1 MVHQEKR
8 VYQVCGFVCLHVL
21 VILRAWHMQH
31 NIFLMTGFHH
41 VDEAAVIDVIV
52 RWRVFVQIVIVIIG
66 LSRCFYMFSVQF

>member
-41 VDEAAVIDVIV
+41 VDEAAVIDV
-52 RWRVFVQIVIVIIG
+52 
-66 LSRCFYMFSVQF
+66 